1 MYLAVDF
8 LSIIHFW
15 VDATYRVHWD
25 CNGHTKVMMSMGKR
39 EIPSVSRGHKLNTG
53 SSIEAEL
60 VGIADALGII
70 LWANYFMKAQG
81 YHRHHRLVSGQ
92 QVNHSPGKIL

>member
-8 LSIIHFW
+8 LSIIHCW

-25 CNGHTKVMMSMGKR
+25 CNGHIKVMMSMGKR
-39 EIPSVSRGHKLNTG
+39 EILSFSRGHKFNTG

-60 VGIADALGII
+60 VGVVDAIGII
-70 LWANYFMKAQG
+70 LWKN
-81 YHRHHRLVSGQ
+81 
-92 QVNHSPGKIL
+92 ILWKPWAIP